1 MNIVNDDNKNIEE
14 ELLQS
19 HKCKSSVIQNN
30 IEEQIDREKIL
41 SNKELKIL
49 NYYNYGYGLEE
60 IAKKNKSNKETIR
73 LTLNKVIKKIN
84 PKGQLKISNQIRT

>member
-1 MNIVNDDNKNIEE
+1 MNIVNDDNNNIEE

-19 HKCKSSVIQNN
+19 HKYESSIIQNN

-60 IAKKNKSNKETIR
+60 IAKKNKSNKETIT
-73 LTLNKVIKKIN
+73 LTLNKIIKKIN
-84 PKGQLKISNQIRT
+84 SEQELKITNQIRT